1 VADDRKSEVSQAGD
15 QTKLSAAASIGVDEG
30 APPIRIIDVDR
41 APVGVV
47 VQGLSLVGVLRID
60 EADRQPSG
68 PRVEHA
74 EHDPDSEPI
83 TGKAVLSP
91 GERKHGVVM
100 LQARGAAVQGLKQ
113 HRLRPSESR
122 GRRQVVHHGAAA

>member
-1 VADDRKSEVSQAGD
+1 MADDRKSEVSQAGD

-74 EHDPDSEPI
+74 E
-83 TGKAVLSP
+83 
-91 GERKHGVVM
+91 
-100 LQARGAAVQGLKQ
+100 AAV
-113 HRLRPSESR
+113 HDAEAMVDAMVRLDKAM
-122 GRRQVVHHGAAA
+122 RQRVAQLSY